1 MVGMVGLRLGILSV
15 AAYTIVV
22 LVAVV
27 TSLLAPPV
35 LRMAMS
41 RVERTAE
48 EEIREAEQREWSA
61 LS

>member
-1 MVGMVGLRLGILSV
+1 V

-27 TSLLAPPV
+27 TSLLAPPI

-48 EEIREAEQREWSA
+48 EEIREAEQREWST